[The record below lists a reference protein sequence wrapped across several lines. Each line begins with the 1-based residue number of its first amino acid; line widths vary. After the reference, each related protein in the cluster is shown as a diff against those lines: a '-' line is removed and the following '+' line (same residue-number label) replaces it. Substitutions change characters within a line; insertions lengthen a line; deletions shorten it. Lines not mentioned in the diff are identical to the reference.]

1 MGSSKVL
8 AEFLGDAKFPV
19 TWKDEEEKSLFWF
32 FDDNHCPNPISP
44 MYFSLHGWW
53 GPTCEYMFRRF
64 DLNSGVQWIAKR
76 INGYVY
82 TAIVPRDS
90 KDAEEVLPY
99 YLWIMPRYASNF
111 LGWWNERYLP
121 EVKRNFE
128 YIDGF
133 DSENATLA
141 ELMIY
146 LEEAIDI
153 QERHFRLHW
162 ILNLAQFQASL
173 NFGGVVN
180 EIIGDVDQDMLG
192 KVNVSKSDRNWD
204 SLKEL
209 WKMKEAVRG
218 SKELCA
224 AFDGG
229 DDAAAIR
236 RLLEGSSAGRELLRK
251 IEAYA
256 KEFGYKAMYTHEY
269 TGTLYVEDPTPVIG
283 EIKSYYTSNYD
294 YEAAYRAC
302 VDEQTKAIAYLR
314 GKLESTSAEVKSRF
328 EEALRL
334 NLAMLPLT
342 ADHHFYFDQG
352 TYARMRLVLLAVAR
366 KMVKEGLLDN
376 PEDIMLLEYEQ
387 LRRYVGNPKGY
398 DGQALINAARKAMA
412 AARSV
417 TPRDWVGT
425 VTQQNMYE
433 EPYHTLWGYPEKF
446 EREQKSAETKSV
458 KGEIRGLPA
467 SAGSVEGKA
476 RVVRSPSEFN
486 DVQKGEIMV
495 CVMTN
500 PAWVVVF
507 SKVAGLVTDA
517 GGALSHSAV
526 VAREF
531 MIPAV
536 VGTTSGTKEIK
547 TGDMIRVDGNQGLV
561 QIL

>member
-1 MGSSKVL
+1 MGTSKVL
-8 AEFLGDAKFPV
+8 AQFFGNEKFPV
-19 TWKDEEEKSLFWF
+19 TWEDEKEKELFWF

-53 GPTCEYMFRRF
+53 GPTCEYMYRRF
-64 DLNSGVQWIAKR
+64 DMNSGVQWIAKR

-99 YLWIMPRYASNF
+99 YLWIMPTYASNF
-111 LGWWNERYLP
+111 LGWWNKRYLP

-128 YIDGF
+128 YIDNF
-133 DSENATLA
+133 DTDNATLP

-173 NFGGVVN
+173 NFGAVVG
-180 EIIGDVDQDMLG
+180 EVIGDVDQEMLG
-192 KVNVSKSDRNWD
+192 KVNVSRADRNWD

-209 WKMKEAVRG
+209 YEMKEAVKRDEKLSEIFKG
-218 SKELCA
+218 GKSA
-224 AFDGG
+224 AEIRSGLEAS
-229 DDAAAIR
+229 AAGKKF
-236 RLLEGSSAGRELLRK
+236 LERV
-251 IEAYA
+251 EAYS

-269 TGTLYVEDPTPVIG
+269 TGTLYAEDYTPVLG
-283 EIKSYYTSNYD
+283 EIQGYLTSDYD
-294 YEAAYRAC
+294 YNAAYKGC
-302 VDEQTKAIAYLR
+302 IDEQERSIAYLR
-314 GKLESTSAEVKSRF
+314 EKLSGAAQSDKDRF

-352 TYARMRLVLLAVAR
+352 TYARMRLVLLAVGR
-366 KMVKEGLLDN
+366 KLVAERLLDDA
-376 PEDIMLLEYEQ
+376 EDIMFLEYEQ

-398 DGQALINAARKAMA
+398 DGRGLIKDAKKAMDEA
-412 AARSV
+412 KKIA
-417 TPRDWVGT
+417 PRDWVGT
-425 VTQQNMYE
+425 VTQWNMYE

-446 EREQKSAETKSV
+446 EREQKSEVV
-458 KGEIRGLPA
+458 KGEVSGLPA
-467 SAGSVEGKA
+467 SAGTIEGTA
-476 RVVRSPSEFN
+476 RIVLSPKEFN
-486 DVQKGEIMV
+486 QVEHGDIMV

-500 PAWVVVF
+500 PAWAVVF
-507 SKVAGLVTDA
+507 SKISGLVTDA

-531 MIPAV
+531 GIPAV
-536 VGTTSGTKEIK
+536 VGTMNGTKTIK
-547 TGDMIRVDGNQGLV
+547 TGDKIRVDGNSGKV